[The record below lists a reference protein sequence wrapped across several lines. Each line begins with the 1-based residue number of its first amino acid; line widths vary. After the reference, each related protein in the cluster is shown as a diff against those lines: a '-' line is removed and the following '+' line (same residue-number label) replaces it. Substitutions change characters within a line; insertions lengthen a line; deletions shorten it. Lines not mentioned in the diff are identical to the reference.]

1 VTYTLPLPADAAVSG
16 FSFRIGEQRIVGEI
30 DRREAAR
37 ERFEEAILNGHAA
50 ALLEQERSSLFTQ
63 ELGNI
68 PTGAEV
74 VAEIVVDQRLRW
86 LVEGAW
92 EWRFPTTVGPR
103 YLGAPGRVPDAERLA
118 VPVEQ
123 GPIVPRLTF
132 ELGIRDALA
141 RDRAPESPS
150 HALRV
155 TGAEVRS
162 LDDRGT
168 PFDRDVVVRWA
179 VATESV
185 QATME
190 TARGASPPAAASDT
204 AHALLTLLPP
214 LTPSSAVPRDV
225 VVLLD
230 TSGSMSG
237 EPLAQ
242 ACRILSALID
252 TLGEADQLELIQ
264 FSSAP
269 RRWKPAPLAVTPAVK
284 REALEWLGSR
294 SAGGGTEMRAGIQ
307 EALAA
312 RRNESQRQVLLV
324 TDGFIGFEAEVVGAI
339 AAREFRATRVHTV
352 GVGSAVN
359 RSLTSAAARAGG
371 GTEHIVGLGEDAEPA
386 ARRIVA
392 ATDAPLV
399 VDLEV
404 SGSAFLAHAG
414 LPDLFA
420 GQPALIP
427 LELRAS
433 GGELCIRG
441 RTAAGLWQHT
451 LAVDAVASGSGR
463 AELAALYGRE
473 RVEQLEVR
481 AAAGENVDAEIERV
495 GLDFRIATRLTSWVA
510 VSETPSVD
518 PQSPLRRERMPHQL
532 PHGVSA
538 EALGLRAGVMAGA
551 MKAASA
557 APMLVRTRSA
567 SPLPSRAMQAPLLG
581 RAPSPRS
588 VSAPGFVRRLANAA
602 RGVMPKGKPVSP
614 EGAERGRRGIPT
626 EPTLRGHVVRRDATR
641 LVIEIEIDDTLA
653 WEQPSAVVMHWS
665 DGSEA
670 ALSLDAAHS
679 TRAATLHA
687 GERARLV
694 FAVSPADA
702 TKQPRALRLTLGGS
716 QRHVQ
721 L

>member
-1 VTYTLPLPADAAVSG
+1 
-16 FSFRIGEQRIVGEI
+16 
-30 DRREAAR
+30 
-37 ERFEEAILNGHAA
+37 
-50 ALLEQERSSLFTQ
+50 
-63 ELGNI
+63 
-68 PTGAEV
+68 
-74 VAEIVVDQRLRW
+74 
-86 LVEGAW
+86 
-92 EWRFPTTVGPR
+92 
-103 YLGAPGRVPDAERLA
+103 
-118 VPVEQ
+118 
-123 GPIVPRLTF
+123 
-132 ELGIRDALA
+132 
-141 RDRAPESPS
+141 
-150 HALRV
+150 
-155 TGAEVRS
+155 
-162 LDDRGT
+162 
-168 PFDRDVVVRWA
+168 
-179 VATESV
+179 
-185 QATME
+185 
-190 TARGASPPAAASDT
+190 
-204 AHALLTLLPP
+204 
-214 LTPSSAVPRDV
+214 
-225 VVLLD
+225 
-230 TSGSMSG
+230 
-237 EPLAQ
+237 
-242 ACRILSALID
+242 
-252 TLGEADQLELIQ
+252 
-264 FSSAP
+264 
-269 RRWKPAPLAVTPAVK
+269 
-284 REALEWLGSR
+284 
-294 SAGGGTEMRAGIQ
+294 
-307 EALAA
+307 
-312 RRNESQRQVLLV
+312 LLV

-339 AAREFRATRVHTV
+339 AAREFRATRVHTL

-614 EGAERGRRGIPT
+614 E
-626 EPTLRGHVVRRDATR
+626 
-641 LVIEIEIDDTLA
+641 IDDTLA

>member
-1 VTYTLPLPADAAVSG
+1 
-16 FSFRIGEQRIVGEI
+16 
-30 DRREAAR
+30 
-37 ERFEEAILNGHAA
+37 
-50 ALLEQERSSLFTQ
+50 
-63 ELGNI
+63 
-68 PTGAEV
+68 
-74 VAEIVVDQRLRW
+74 
-86 LVEGAW
+86 
-92 EWRFPTTVGPR
+92 
-103 YLGAPGRVPDAERLA
+103 
-118 VPVEQ
+118 
-123 GPIVPRLTF
+123 
-132 ELGIRDALA
+132 
-141 RDRAPESPS
+141 
-150 HALRV
+150 
-155 TGAEVRS
+155 
-162 LDDRGT
+162 
-168 PFDRDVVVRWA
+168 
-179 VATESV
+179 
-185 QATME
+185 
-190 TARGASPPAAASDT
+190 
-204 AHALLTLLPP
+204 LLTLLPP
-214 LTPSSAVPRDV
+214 LTPSSAIPRDV

-269 RRWKPAPLAVTPAVK
+269 RRWRPVPLAVTPAVK

-294 SAGGGTEMRAGIQ
+294 SAGGGTEMLAGIQ

-312 RRNESQRQVLLV
+312 RRSESQRQVLLV

-339 AAREFRATRVHTV
+339 AAREFPATRVHTI

-371 GTEHIVGLGEDAEPA
+371 GTEHIVGLGEDVEPA

-399 VDLEV
+399 VDLELA
-404 SGSAFLAHAG
+404 GSALLAHAG

-441 RTAAGLWQHT
+441 RTAAGIWQQT
-451 LAVDAVASGSGR
+451 LAVGAVASGSGR
-463 AELAALYGRE
+463 AELRALFGRE

-481 AAAGENVDAEIERV
+481 AAAGESVDAEIERV
-495 GLDFRIATRLTSWVA
+495 GLDFCIATRLTSWVA

-538 EALGLRAGVMAGA
+538 EALGLRAGVMAGTMA
-551 MKAASA
+551 AASA
-557 APMLVRTRSA
+557 APMLVRARVM
-567 SPLPSRAMQAPLLG
+567 SPMPSRSMQAPLVG

-602 RGVMPKGKPVSP
+602 RGVRPKSKPVSP
-614 EGAERGRRGIPT
+614 EGAERGRRGIPA
-626 EPTLRGHVVRRDATR
+626 EPALRGHVVHRDAG
-641 LVIEIEIDDTLA
+641 
-653 WEQPSAVVMHWS
+653 AVRRAERSGDLPDECRH
-665 DGSEA
+665 
-670 ALSLDAAHS
+670 LLR
-679 TRAATLHA
+679 RAAAVA
-687 GERARLV
+687 GDL
-694 FAVSPADA
+694 
-702 TKQPRALRLTLGGS
+702 LR
-716 QRHVQ
+716 
-721 L
+721 